1 MMHLV
6 FNEADVAVLQ
16 AAMALDHSM
25 AGNIHLIRDDYAVG
39 PLADM
44 QDAEG
49 WQARRDWWKLLLE
62 TSGDYQAD
70 DTLAMVHD
78 KMTVHQLKKILDEQ
92 PEEEL
97 WIWAAQN
104 QHDVSGYYWLIGQ
117 LQAYQGR
124 ILILYLNNLP
134 FLNEKGSIFYPQ
146 WLSEIPAKEFLKAR
160 KLARPV
166 TPSEFEVDG
175 DEWKRLVSEGQ
186 MVRVLE
192 GGKKL
197 MGAAEDFYDK
207 ALAKYVTGDFSKA
220 YKIIGQF
227 LAKEKTKTSDV
238 FLTWRL
244 KVLIDKNG
252 WETRGHLDK
261 TTRDFEVRNPAMP
274 SLRKKAEQ
282 ETEEPL

>member
-6 FNEADVAVLQ
+6 FNEADVTVLQ
-16 AAMALDHSM
+16 AAIALDDSM
-25 AGNIHLIRDDYAVG
+25 AGDIRLIRDDYAVG

-62 TSGDYQAD
+62 TSGDYPVD
-70 DTLAMVHD
+70 DTLAMVDD

-92 PEEEL
+92 PEEVL

-124 ILILYLNNLP
+124 VFILYLNNLP
-134 FLNEKGSIFYPQ
+134 FLNEKGAIFYPQ

-175 DEWKRLVSEGQ
+175 DEWKRLVADGQ

-197 MGAAEDFYDK
+197 SGAAEDFYDK

-220 YKIIGQF
+220 QKIIGQF
-227 LAKEKTKTSDV
+227 LNKEKTKTGDV

-244 KVLIDKNG
+244 KALIGANG
-252 WETRGHLDK
+252 WETRGDLGK
-261 TTRDFEVRNPAMP
+261 TTRDFEVRNAAMP

-282 ETEEPL
+282 ETEEPS

>member
-6 FNEADVAVLQ
+6 FNEADVTVLQ
-16 AAMALDHSM
+16 AAIALDDSM
-25 AGNIHLIRDDYAVG
+25 AGDIRLIRDDYAVG

-62 TSGDYQAD
+62 TSGDYPVD
-70 DTLAMVHD
+70 DTLAMVDD

-92 PEEEL
+92 PEEVL

-124 ILILYLNNLP
+124 VFILYLNNLP
-134 FLNEKGSIFYPQ
+134 FLNEKGAIFYPQ

-175 DEWKRLVSEGQ
+175 DEWKRLVADGQ

-197 MGAAEDFYDK
+197 SGAAEDFYDK
-207 ALAKYVTGDFSKA
+207 ALAKYVAGDFSKA
-220 YKIIGQF
+220 QKIIGQF
-227 LAKEKTKTSDV
+227 LNKEKTKTGDV

-244 KVLIDKNG
+244 KTLIGANG
-252 WETRGHLDK
+252 WETRGDMGK

-282 ETEEPL
+282 ETEEPS

>member
-6 FNEADVAVLQ
+6 FNEADVTVLQ
-16 AAMALDHSM
+16 AAIALDDSM
-25 AGNIHLIRDDYAVG
+25 AGDIRLIRDDYAVG

-62 TSGDYQAD
+62 TSGDYPVD
-70 DTLAMVHD
+70 DTLAMVDD

-92 PEEEL
+92 PEEVL

-124 ILILYLNNLP
+124 VFILYLNNLP
-134 FLNEKGSIFYPQ
+134 FLNEKGAIFYPQ

-175 DEWKRLVSEGQ
+175 DEWKRLVTEGQ
-186 MVRVLE
+186 MVRLLE

-197 MGAAEDFYDK
+197 SGAAEDFYDK
-207 ALAKYVTGDFSKA
+207 ALAKYVAGDFSKA
-220 YKIIGQF
+220 QKIIGQF
-227 LAKEKTKTSDV
+227 LNKEKTKTGDV

-244 KVLIDKNG
+244 KALIGANG
-252 WETRGHLDK
+252 WETRGDMGK

-282 ETEEPL
+282 ETEEPS

>member
-1 MMHLV
+1 
-6 FNEADVAVLQ
+6 
-16 AAMALDHSM
+16 
-25 AGNIHLIRDDYAVG
+25 
-39 PLADM
+39 
-44 QDAEG
+44 
-49 WQARRDWWKLLLE
+49 
-62 TSGDYQAD
+62 
-70 DTLAMVHD
+70 
-78 KMTVHQLKKILDEQ
+78 
-92 PEEEL
+92 
-97 WIWAAQN
+97 
-104 QHDVSGYYWLIGQ
+104 
-117 LQAYQGR
+117 
-124 ILILYLNNLP
+124 
-134 FLNEKGSIFYPQ
+134 
-146 WLSEIPAKEFLKAR
+146 
-160 KLARPV
+160 
-166 TPSEFEVDG
+166 
-175 DEWKRLVSEGQ
+175 

-252 WETRGHLDK
+252 WETRGHPDK

>member
-6 FNEADVAVLQ
+6 FNEADVTVLQ
-16 AAMALDHSM
+16 AAIALDDSM
-25 AGNIHLIRDDYAVG
+25 AGDIRLIRDDYAVG

-62 TSGDYQAD
+62 TSGDYPVD
-70 DTLAMVHD
+70 DTLAMVDD

-92 PEEEL
+92 PEEVL

-124 ILILYLNNLP
+124 VFILYLNNLP
-134 FLNEKGSIFYPQ
+134 FLNEKGAIFYPQ

-175 DEWKRLVSEGQ
+175 DEWKRLVADGQ

-197 MGAAEDFYDK
+197 SGAAEDFYDK

-220 YKIIGQF
+220 QKIIGQF
-227 LAKEKTKTSDV
+227 LNKEKTKTGDV

-244 KVLIDKNG
+244 KALIGTNG
-252 WETRGHLDK
+252 WETRGDLGK

-282 ETEEPL
+282 ETEEPS

>member
-6 FNEADVAVLQ
+6 FNEADVTVLQ
-16 AAMALDHSM
+16 AAIALDDSM
-25 AGNIHLIRDDYAVG
+25 AGEIRLIRDDYAVG

-49 WQARRDWWKLLLE
+49 WQARRHWWKLLLE
-62 TSGDYQAD
+62 TSGDYPVD
-70 DTLAMVHD
+70 DTLAMVDD
-78 KMTVHQLKKILDEQ
+78 KMTVHQLKKMLDEQ
-92 PEEEL
+92 PDEVL

-124 ILILYLNNLP
+124 VFILYLNNLP
-134 FLNEKGSIFYPQ
+134 FLNEKGAIFYPQ

-175 DEWKRLVSEGQ
+175 DEWKRLVAEGQ

-197 MGAAEDFYDK
+197 SGAAEDFYDK
-207 ALAKYVTGDFSKA
+207 ALSKYVTGDFSKA
-220 YKIIGQF
+220 QKVIGQF
-227 LAKEKTKTSDV
+227 LNKEKTKTGDV

-244 KVLIDKNG
+244 KALIEANG
-252 WETRGHLDK
+252 WETRGDLTK
-261 TTRDFEVRNPAMP
+261 TTRDFDVRNPSMP

-282 ETEEPL
+282 ETEEPS